1 MDGLSTNLAM
11 CRLFGCSFD
20 LPNNIQTSFLSPS
33 NGLKINVVLDAC
45 HMLKLMRNTFF
56 SYQILSYNGNT
67 IKWEFLQ
74 NLVNYQQQ
82 IKMKIANKLTINH
95 IEFQN
100 HKMKVKY
107 AAQLF
112 SSSIAKSLELLKN
125 VDGFKGVSET
135 INFINNINDL
145 FDILNSRTLYNKNWK
160 KAINNGNLMGTI
172 DKLYDIK
179 AYLLS
184 IKDVNGINLYK
195 TKR

>member
-1 MDGLSTNLAM
+1 MMDGLSTNLAM

-107 AAQLF
+107 AEQLF
-112 SSSIAKSLELLKN
+112 SSARCLISSVDWRDGKN
-125 VDGFKGVSET
+125 ISMNYSTDHRST
-135 INFINNINDL
+135 
-145 FDILNSRTLYNKNWK
+145 
-160 KAINNGNLMGTI
+160 
-172 DKLYDIK
+172 
-179 AYLLS
+179 LLS
-184 IKDVNGINLYK
+184 LLMMKLVTLPQPTQMHPKFLNLHWQKY
-195 TKR
+195 RQQ